1 MYLYLDDTISS
12 CGDQSREFRQS
23 EGTKHTA
30 MLWYGWYGSLPPPR
44 GGSERLAV
52 VYSCVRRASLTNR
65 HSNTLLC
72 SSAYTQVDRKG

>member
-23 EGTKHTA
+23 EGTIPNIE
-30 MLWYGWYGSLPPPR
+30 LWYGMVCSLPPPR

-52 VYSCVRRASLTNR
+52 VYSCVRRASLTNH